1 MKLINIPADKLGHLK
16 AGCAAAAY
24 GLVIGALAAWAF
36 AAVTGADAETAL
48 QVGLIAAGAC
58 AFTSASAA
66 GLTKE
71 KADADDNKIHPG
83 MHGVEVA
90 DALVTTSPGALVCAV
105 CCGAAVALRLG
116 LL

>member
-1 MKLINIPADKLGHLK
+1 MFNIPADKLGHLK

-24 GLVIGALAAWAF
+24 GALIGSLGAGVVAWVTQMPPWLAWPLVL
-36 AAVTGADAETAL
+36 VS
-48 QVGLIAAGAC
+48 AGTS
-58 AFTSASAA
+58 AFTAASAA

>member
-1 MKLINIPADKLGHLK
+1 MFKIPADKLGHLK
-16 AGCAAAAY
+16 AGSAAAAY
-24 GLVIGALAAWAF
+24 GGLVGSLGAGAVAWLTHMPAALAWPM
-36 AAVTGADAETAL
+36 VL
-48 QVGLIAAGAC
+48 VSAGTS

-90 DALVTTSPGALVCAV
+90 DALVTTALGALVCLL
-105 CCGAAVALRLG
+105 CCGAAVVLRLG